1 MDWIE
6 EFLVI
11 RDRKKVVWIGTLL
24 GLNKRSS
31 TRAGN
36 FEVHALRLHGVVQ
49 EPGIKQCVWFL
60 VIGFMVTSSHW
71 YLFLDDD
78 LDDDGETVADD
89 ASD

>member
-11 RDRKKVVWIGTLL
+11 RNRKKGVSIGTLL
-24 GLNKRSS
+24 GFKKRSS

-36 FEVHALRLHGVVQ
+36 FEVHALRLHGMVQ
-49 EPGIKQCVWFL
+49 EPGIKQYDWFL
-60 VIGFMVTSSHW
+60 VIGFMGASSSHW
-71 YLFLDDD
+71 YLF